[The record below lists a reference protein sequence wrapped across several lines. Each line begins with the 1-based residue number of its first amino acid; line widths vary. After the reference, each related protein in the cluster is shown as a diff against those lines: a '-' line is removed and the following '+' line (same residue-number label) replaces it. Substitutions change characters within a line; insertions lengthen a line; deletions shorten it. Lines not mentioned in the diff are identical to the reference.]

1 VGQTLH
7 IDDTEGG
14 TMGPTDD
21 IEPRTGLEVLD
32 EDECWRLLESRTV
45 GRLAVDVGGHPDIF
59 PVNYVIH
66 DRMVVIRTEAG
77 TKLAGAVLGT
87 SVAFEI
93 DEIDESGHSGW
104 SVVVRG
110 RASEPRT
117 VEEEIDVEDL
127 GITPWVGAPK
137 TRWLRIAPLSVT
149 GRRIPPPLTRT

>member
-1 VGQTLH
+1 
-7 IDDTEGG
+7 
-14 TMGPTDD
+14 MGPTDD

-77 TKLAGAVLGT
+77 TKLAGAGLGT

-93 DEIDESGHSGW
+93 DESDESGSSGW

-110 RASEPRT
+110 RAPQPRT
-117 VEEEIDVEDL
+117 
-127 GITPWVGAPK
+127 A
-137 TRWLRIAPLSVT
+137 AA
-149 GRRIPPPLTRT
+149 